1 MKNKIGKILLICLL
15 GIIPT
20 TANAAG
26 FSVNINCPSTSSAG
40 AQISCNISA
49 TPSGVT
55 LNGVNGTFN
64 LGSGLTFKGFT
75 ASSGFSDYSGGSSS
89 GFVLGKTSGFSST
102 TTLGTLNVAIPS
114 NATSNQTYTVGLTN
128 VAASD
133 TEYNDYNANSV
144 SATIRIKS
152 NENRLSSLSISGGSI
167 NFNPD
172 TTSYSTTINSQT
184 ATISAIKKDSSS
196 SMTGNLGTVS
206 LNYGTNTF
214 KISVTSETGV
224 TRTYTINI
232 TRPDTRSKNNYLSS
246 LVVSN
251 TNISFNRDTLV
262 YNLST
267 TSDNVQISATKDDN
281 KASVTGTGRFN
292 LNYGTNTYRVNVTA
306 ENGSTRTY
314 TININ
319 REDTRSSNN
328 NLKSLT
334 LSKGNLNFNKSTTTY
349 NVDVDKDTTSVKI
362 EASLEDVKASFENGF
377 GPRTINL
384 NPGNNTIYI
393 KVRNEIG
400 NVKTYTININ
410 REDGKSSDSTLK
422 EIKLSEGKIDFKTD
436 VLEYKVNV
444 EYDVNTFKIDALP
457 TDGKS
462 KVNITGDE
470 KLKVGENTFTITVE
484 AENGKI
490 TTYIVKVTRKEEGY
504 KLSTNNYIKSLT
516 IKNHSIDFDKKTYKY
531 TIKTKEK
538 NLDISVTLDDRKSEY
553 KISGNKNL
561 KNGSKVL
568 IKVIAEDGSN
578 RTYTLNIKKSN
589 NALIITLII
598 VITIITGGAI
608 TFILLK
614 RKKKPE
620 LEQISAEDFTTIKNN
635 VNIKEN
641 TTITNN
647 ELSDNV
653 VEKEKTTENN
663 DFTGV

>member
-40 AQISCNISA
+40 AQISCNMSA

-246 LVVSN
+246 LAVSN
-251 TNISFNRDTLV
+251 TNITFNRNTLV

-538 NLDISVTLDDRKSEY
+538 KLDISVTLDDRKSEY

>member
-1 MKNKIGKILLICLL
+1 MKNKIGKILLIGLL

-40 AQISCNISA
+40 AQISCNMSA

-114 NATSNQTYTVGLTN
+114 DATSNQTYTVGLTN

-184 ATISAIKKDSSS
+184 ATISATKKDSSS

-214 KISVTSETGV
+214 KINVTSETGV

-246 LVVSN
+246 LAVSN
-251 TNISFNRDTLV
+251 TNITFNRNTLV

-362 EASLEDVKASFENGF
+362 EASLEDGKSSFENGF

-400 NVKTYTININ
+400 NIKTYTININ

-436 VLEYKVNV
+436 VLEYKINV
-444 EYDVNTFKIDALP
+444 EYDVDTFKIEALP

-490 TTYIVKVTRKEEGY
+490 TTYVVKVIRKEEGY

-538 NLDISVTLDDRKSEY
+538 KLDISIILDDRKSEY

-568 IKVIAEDGSN
+568 IKVIAEDGST
-578 RTYTLNIKKSN
+578 RTYTLNIEKSN

-620 LEQISAEDFTTIKNN
+620 LEQISAEDFTTIKND

>member
-114 NATSNQTYTVGLTN
+114 DATSNQTYTVGLTN

-167 NFNPD
+167 SFNPD

-184 ATISAIKKDSSS
+184 ATISATKKDSSS

-214 KISVTSETGV
+214 KINVTSETGV

-246 LVVSN
+246 LAVSN
-251 TNISFNRDTLV
+251 TNISFNRNTLV

-362 EASLEDVKASFENGF
+362 EASLEDGKSSFENGF

-400 NVKTYTININ
+400 NIKTYTININ

-436 VLEYKVNV
+436 VLEYKINV
-444 EYDVNTFKIDALP
+444 EYDVDTFKIEALP

-490 TTYIVKVTRKEEGY
+490 TTYVVKVIRKEEGY

-538 NLDISVTLDDRKSEY
+538 KLDISIILDDRKSEY

-568 IKVIAEDGSN
+568 IKVIAEDGST
-578 RTYTLNIKKSN
+578 RTYTLNIEKSN

-620 LEQISAEDFTTIKNN
+620 LEQISAEDFTTIKND

>member
-1 MKNKIGKILLICLL
+1 MKNKIGKILLIGLL

-40 AQISCNISA
+40 AQISCNMSA

-114 NATSNQTYTVGLTN
+114 DATSNQTYTVGLTN

-214 KISVTSETGV
+214 KINVTSETGV

-246 LVVSN
+246 LAVSN
-251 TNISFNRDTLV
+251 TNITFNRNTLV

-362 EASLEDVKASFENGF
+362 EATLEDVKASFENGF

-436 VLEYKVNV
+436 VLEYKINV

-457 TDGKS
+457 TDVKS

-538 NLDISVTLDDRKSEY
+538 KLDISVTLDDRKSEY

>member
-114 NATSNQTYTVGLTN
+114 DATSNQTYTVGLTN

-196 SMTGNLGTVS
+196 SMIGNLGTVS

-281 KASVTGTGRFN
+281 KTSVTGTGRFN

-538 NLDISVTLDDRKSEY
+538 KLDISVTLDDRKSEY

-568 IKVIAEDGSN
+568 IKVIGEDGSN

>member
-1 MKNKIGKILLICLL
+1 MKNKIGKILLIGLL

-40 AQISCNISA
+40 TQISCNMSA

-281 KASVTGTGRFN
+281 KTSVTGTGRFN

-538 NLDISVTLDDRKSEY
+538 KLDISVTLDDRKSEY

-653 VEKEKTTENN
+653 LEKEKTTENN

>member
-1 MKNKIGKILLICLL
+1 MKNKIGKILLIGLL

-40 AQISCNISA
+40 AQISCNMSA

-167 NFNPD
+167 SFNPD

-184 ATISAIKKDSSS
+184 ATISATKKDSSS

-214 KISVTSETGV
+214 KINVTSETGV

-246 LVVSN
+246 LAVSN
-251 TNISFNRDTLV
+251 TNITFNRNTLV

-362 EASLEDVKASFENGF
+362 EASLEDGKSSFENGF

-400 NVKTYTININ
+400 NIKTYTININ

-436 VLEYKVNV
+436 VLEYKINV
-444 EYDVNTFKIDALP
+444 EYDVDTFKIEALP

-490 TTYIVKVTRKEEGY
+490 TTYVVKVIRKEEGY

-538 NLDISVTLDDRKSEY
+538 KLDISIILDDRKSEY

-568 IKVIAEDGSN
+568 IKVIAEDGST
-578 RTYTLNIKKSN
+578 RTYTLNIEKSN

-620 LEQISAEDFTTIKNN
+620 LEQISAEDFTTIKND

>member
-1 MKNKIGKILLICLL
+1 MKNKIGKILLIGLL
-15 GIIPT
+15 GVIPT
-20 TANAAG
+20 KANAAG
-26 FSVNINCPSTSSAG
+26 FSVSMNCPSPSSAG
-40 AQISCNISA
+40 AQISCTISA

-55 LNGVNGTFN
+55 LNGVNGTFS
-64 LGSGLTFKGFT
+64 LGSGLIFKEFI
-75 ASSGFSDYSGGSSS
+75 ASSSFADYSGGSSS

-172 TTSYSTTINSQT
+172 TTSYSTTINSPT
-184 ATISAIKKDSSS
+184 ANISATKKDLSS

-214 KISVTSETGV
+214 RINVTSETGV
-224 TRTYTINI
+224 TRTYVINI
-232 TRPDTRSKNNYLSS
+232 TRPDSRSKNNYLSS

-251 TNISFNRDTLV
+251 TNISFNRNTLV

-267 TSDNVQISATKDDN
+267 TSDNVLISATKDDN
-281 KASVTGTGRFN
+281 KATVTGTGRFT
-292 LNYGTNTYRVNVTA
+292 LNYGSNTYRINVTA
-306 ENGSTRTY
+306 ENGSTRIY

-319 REDTRSSNN
+319 REYTRSSNN

-334 LSKGNLNFNKSTTTY
+334 LSKGNLNFKKSTTTY
-349 NVDVDKDTTSVKI
+349 NVDVDKDTTSIKI
-362 EASLEDVKASFENGF
+362 DASLEDVKSSFESGF
-377 GPRTINL
+377 GSRTINL

-393 KVRNEIG
+393 KVRSEIG

-410 REDGKSSDSTLK
+410 REDGKSSDSSLK
-422 EIKLSEGKIDFKTD
+422 DIKLSEGKIDFKSN
-436 VLEYKVNV
+436 VLEYTLNV
-444 EYDVNTFKIDALP
+444 EYNIDTFKIEAIP
-457 TDGKS
+457 TDEKS

-490 TTYIVKVTRKEEGY
+490 TTYILKVTRKEEGY

-516 IKNHSIDFDKKTYKY
+516 IKNHSIDFNKKTYKY

-538 NLDISVTLDDRKSEY
+538 NLDISVLLDDRKAEY

-568 IKVIAEDGSN
+568 IKVIAEDGGI
-578 RTYTLNIKKSN
+578 RTYTLNIEKTN
-589 NALIITLII
+589 NFAIIILMIL
-598 VITIITGGAI
+598 VTILTGGLVAV
-608 TFILLK
+608 ILSK
-614 RKKKPE
+614 RKQKPV
-620 LEQISAEDFTTIKNN
+620 LEQISAEDFGNINKQDEEIKKSIN
-635 VNIKEN
+635 
-641 TTITNN
+641 
-647 ELSDNV
+647 D
-653 VEKEKTTENN
+653 NN
-663 DFTGV
+663 DFTSI

>member
-1 MKNKIGKILLICLL
+1 MKNKIGKILLIGLL
-15 GIIPT
+15 GVIPT
-20 TANAAG
+20 KANAAG
-26 FSVNINCPSTSSAG
+26 FSVSMNCPSPSSAG
-40 AQISCNISA
+40 AQISCTISA

-55 LNGVNGTFN
+55 LNGVNGTFS
-64 LGSGLTFKGFT
+64 LGSGLIFKEFI
-75 ASSGFSDYSGGSSS
+75 ASSSFADYSGGSSS

-172 TTSYSTTINSQT
+172 TTSYSTTINSPT
-184 ATISAIKKDSSS
+184 ANISATKKDLSS

-214 KISVTSETGV
+214 RINVTSETGV
-224 TRTYTINI
+224 TRTYVINI
-232 TRPDTRSKNNYLSS
+232 TRPDSRSKNNYLSS

-251 TNISFNRDTLV
+251 TNISFNRNTLV

-267 TSDNVQISATKDDN
+267 TSDNVLISATKDDN
-281 KASVTGTGRFN
+281 KATVTGTGRFT
-292 LNYGTNTYRVNVTA
+292 LNYGSNTYRINVTA
-306 ENGSTRTY
+306 ENGSTRIY

-334 LSKGNLNFNKSTTTY
+334 LSKGNLNFKKSTTTY
-349 NVDVDKDTTSVKI
+349 NVDVDKDTTSIKI
-362 EASLEDVKASFENGF
+362 DASLEDVKSSFESGF
-377 GPRTINL
+377 GSRTINL

-393 KVRNEIG
+393 KVRSEIG

-410 REDGKSSDSTLK
+410 REDGKSSDSSLK
-422 EIKLSEGKIDFKTD
+422 DIKLSEGKIDFKSN
-436 VLEYKVNV
+436 VLEYTLNV
-444 EYDVNTFKIDALP
+444 EYNIDTFKIEAIP
-457 TDGKS
+457 TDEKS

-490 TTYIVKVTRKEEGY
+490 TTYILKVTRKEEGY

-516 IKNHSIDFDKKTYKY
+516 IKNHSIDFNKKTYKY

-538 NLDISVTLDDRKSEY
+538 NLDISVLLDDRKAEY

-568 IKVIAEDGSN
+568 IKVIAEDGGI
-578 RTYTLNIKKSN
+578 RTYTLNIEKTN
-589 NALIITLII
+589 NFAIIILMIL
-598 VITIITGGAI
+598 VTILTGGLVAV
-608 TFILLK
+608 ILSK
-614 RKKKPE
+614 RKQKPV
-620 LEQISAEDFTTIKNN
+620 LEQISAEDFGNINKQDEEIKKSIN
-635 VNIKEN
+635 
-641 TTITNN
+641 
-647 ELSDNV
+647 D
-653 VEKEKTTENN
+653 NN
-663 DFTGV
+663 DFTSI

>member
-114 NATSNQTYTVGLTN
+114 DATSNQTYTVGLTN

-214 KISVTSETGV
+214 KINVTSETGV

-246 LVVSN
+246 LAVSN
-251 TNISFNRDTLV
+251 TNISFNRNTLV

-538 NLDISVTLDDRKSEY
+538 KLDISVTLDDRKSEY

-635 VNIKEN
+635 VNIKGN

>member
-1 MKNKIGKILLICLL
+1 MKNKIGKILLIGLL

-40 AQISCNISA
+40 AQISCNMSA

-281 KASVTGTGRFN
+281 KTSVTGTGRFN

-538 NLDISVTLDDRKSEY
+538 KLDISVTLDDRKSEY

-653 VEKEKTTENN
+653 LEKEKTTENN

>member
-114 NATSNQTYTVGLTN
+114 DATSNQTYTVGLTN

-246 LVVSN
+246 LLVSN

-292 LNYGTNTYRVNVTA
+292 LNYGTNTHRVNVTA

-362 EASLEDVKASFENGF
+362 EATLEDVKASFENGF

-436 VLEYKVNV
+436 VLEYKINV

-538 NLDISVTLDDRKSEY
+538 KLDISVTLDDRKSEY

>member
-1 MKNKIGKILLICLL
+1 MKNKIGKILLIGLL

-64 LGSGLTFKGFT
+64 LGSGLTFRGFT

-114 NATSNQTYTVGLTN
+114 DATSNQTYTVGLTN

-214 KISVTSETGV
+214 KISVTSEIGV

-362 EASLEDVKASFENGF
+362 EATLEDVKASFENGF

-436 VLEYKVNV
+436 VLEYKINV

-484 AENGKI
+484 AENGKT

-538 NLDISVTLDDRKSEY
+538 KLDISVTLDDRKSEY

-568 IKVIAEDGSN
+568 IKVIAEDGST
-578 RTYTLNIKKSN
+578 RTYTLNIEKSN

-620 LEQISAEDFTTIKNN
+620 LEQISAEDFTTIKND

>member
-1 MKNKIGKILLICLL
+1 MKNKIGKILLIGLL

-40 AQISCNISA
+40 AQISCNMSA

-75 ASSGFSDYSGGSSS
+75 ASSGFADYSGGSSS

-167 NFNPD
+167 SFNTD
-172 TTSYSTTINSQT
+172 TNSYSTTINSST
-184 ATISAIKKDSSS
+184 ATISATKKDSSS

-214 KISVTSETGV
+214 KINVTSETGV

-246 LVVSN
+246 LAVSN
-251 TNISFNRDTLV
+251 TNITFNRNTLV

-349 NVDVDKDTTSVKI
+349 NVNVDKDTTSVKI
-362 EASLEDVKASFENGF
+362 EASLEDGKASFESGY
-377 GPRTINL
+377 GPRTVNL

-422 EIKLSEGKIDFKTD
+422 EIKLSEGKINFKTD
-436 VLEYKVNV
+436 VLEYKINV
-444 EYDVNTFKIDALP
+444 EYDVDTFKIEALP

-462 KVNITGDE
+462 KVNIIGDE

-490 TTYIVKVTRKEEGY
+490 TTYVVKVIRKEEGY

-538 NLDISVTLDDRKSEY
+538 KLDISIILDDRKSEY

-568 IKVIAEDGSN
+568 IKVIAEDGST
-578 RTYTLNIKKSN
+578 RTYTLNIEKSN

-620 LEQISAEDFTTIKNN
+620 LEQISAEDFTTIKND

-653 VEKEKTTENN
+653 VEKEKTNENN

>member
-1 MKNKIGKILLICLL
+1 MKNKIGKILLIGLL

-64 LGSGLTFKGFT
+64 LGSGLTFRGFT

-114 NATSNQTYTVGLTN
+114 DATSNQTYTVGLTN

-214 KISVTSETGV
+214 KISVTSEIGV

-349 NVDVDKDTTSVKI
+349 NVDVDKDITSVKI
-362 EASLEDVKASFENGF
+362 EATLEDVKASFENGF

-436 VLEYKVNV
+436 VLEYKINV

-484 AENGKI
+484 AENGKT

-538 NLDISVTLDDRKSEY
+538 KLDISVTLDDRKSEY

>member
-114 NATSNQTYTVGLTN
+114 DATSNQTYTVGLTN

-214 KISVTSETGV
+214 KINVTSETGV

-246 LVVSN
+246 LAVSN
-251 TNISFNRDTLV
+251 TNITFNRNTLV

-281 KASVTGTGRFN
+281 KTSVTGTGRFN

-538 NLDISVTLDDRKSEY
+538 KLDISVTLDDRKSEY

>member
-114 NATSNQTYTVGLTN
+114 DATSNQTYTVGLTN

-196 SMTGNLGTVS
+196 SMIGNLGTVS

-281 KASVTGTGRFN
+281 KTSVTGTGRFN

-349 NVDVDKDTTSVKI
+349 NVDVDKDTTSIKI

-538 NLDISVTLDDRKSEY
+538 KLDISVTLDDRKSEY

>member
-40 AQISCNISA
+40 AQISCNMSA

-114 NATSNQTYTVGLTN
+114 DATSNQTYTVGLTN

-306 ENGSTRTY
+306 ENGSTRTCY
-314 TININ
+314 
-319 REDTRSSNN
+319 
-328 NLKSLT
+328 
-334 LSKGNLNFNKSTTTY
+334 G
-349 NVDVDKDTTSVKI
+349 
-362 EASLEDVKASFENGF
+362 
-377 GPRTINL
+377 
-384 NPGNNTIYI
+384 
-393 KVRNEIG
+393 
-400 NVKTYTININ
+400 
-410 REDGKSSDSTLK
+410 
-422 EIKLSEGKIDFKTD
+422 
-436 VLEYKVNV
+436 
-444 EYDVNTFKIDALP
+444 
-457 TDGKS
+457 
-462 KVNITGDE
+462 
-470 KLKVGENTFTITVE
+470 
-484 AENGKI
+484 
-490 TTYIVKVTRKEEGY
+490 
-504 KLSTNNYIKSLT
+504 
-516 IKNHSIDFDKKTYKY
+516 
-531 TIKTKEK
+531 
-538 NLDISVTLDDRKSEY
+538 
-553 KISGNKNL
+553 
-561 KNGSKVL
+561 
-568 IKVIAEDGSN
+568 
-578 RTYTLNIKKSN
+578 
-589 NALIITLII
+589 
-598 VITIITGGAI
+598 
-608 TFILLK
+608 
-614 RKKKPE
+614 
-620 LEQISAEDFTTIKNN
+620 
-635 VNIKEN
+635 
-641 TTITNN
+641 
-647 ELSDNV
+647 
-653 VEKEKTTENN
+653 
-663 DFTGV
+663 

>member
-114 NATSNQTYTVGLTN
+114 DATSNQTYTVGLTN

-196 SMTGNLGTVS
+196 SMIGNLGTVS

-214 KISVTSETGV
+214 KISVTSEIGV

-362 EASLEDVKASFENGF
+362 EATLEDVKASFENGF

-436 VLEYKVNV
+436 VLEYKINV

-457 TDGKS
+457 TDVKS

-538 NLDISVTLDDRKSEY
+538 KLDISVTLDDRKSEY

-578 RTYTLNIKKSN
+578 RTYILNIKKSN

>member
-1 MKNKIGKILLICLL
+1 MKNKIGKILLIGLL

-40 AQISCNISA
+40 AQISCNMSA

-114 NATSNQTYTVGLTN
+114 DATSNQTYTVGLTN

-167 NFNPD
+167 SFNPD

-184 ATISAIKKDSSS
+184 ATISATKKDSSS

-214 KISVTSETGV
+214 KINVTSETGV

-246 LVVSN
+246 LAVSN
-251 TNISFNRDTLV
+251 TNITFNRNTLV

-362 EASLEDVKASFENGF
+362 EASLEDGKSSFENGF

-400 NVKTYTININ
+400 NIKTYTININ

-436 VLEYKVNV
+436 VLEYKINV
-444 EYDVNTFKIDALP
+444 EYDVDTFKIEALP

-490 TTYIVKVTRKEEGY
+490 TTYVVKVIRKEEGY

-538 NLDISVTLDDRKSEY
+538 KLDISIILDDRKSEY

-568 IKVIAEDGSN
+568 IKVIAEDGST
-578 RTYTLNIKKSN
+578 RTYTLNIEKSN

-620 LEQISAEDFTTIKNN
+620 LEQISAEDFTTIKND

>member
-1 MKNKIGKILLICLL
+1 MKNKIGKILLIGLL

-40 AQISCNISA
+40 AQISCNMSA

-114 NATSNQTYTVGLTN
+114 DATSNQTYTVGLTN

-196 SMTGNLGTVS
+196 SMIGNLGTVS

-214 KISVTSETGV
+214 KINVTSETGV

-246 LVVSN
+246 LAVSN
-251 TNISFNRDTLV
+251 TNITFNRNTLV

-292 LNYGTNTYRVNVTA
+292 LNYGTNTYRVNVIA

-436 VLEYKVNV
+436 VLEYKINV

-457 TDGKS
+457 TDVKS

-538 NLDISVTLDDRKSEY
+538 KLDISVTLDDRKSEY

>member
-1 MKNKIGKILLICLL
+1 MKNKIGKILLIGLL

-40 AQISCNISA
+40 AQISCNMSA

-184 ATISAIKKDSSS
+184 ATISATKKDSSS

-214 KISVTSETGV
+214 KINVTSETGV

-246 LVVSN
+246 LAVSN
-251 TNISFNRDTLV
+251 TNITFNRNTLV

-538 NLDISVTLDDRKSEY
+538 KLDISVTLDDRKSEY

-568 IKVIAEDGSN
+568 IKVIGEDGSN

>member
-1 MKNKIGKILLICLL
+1 MKNKIGKILLIGLL

-40 AQISCNISA
+40 AQISCNMSA

-400 NVKTYTININ
+400 NIKTYTININ

-436 VLEYKVNV
+436 VLEYKINV
-444 EYDVNTFKIDALP
+444 EYDVDTFKIEALP

-490 TTYIVKVTRKEEGY
+490 TTYVVKVIRKEEGY

-538 NLDISVTLDDRKSEY
+538 KLDISIILDDRKSEY

-568 IKVIAEDGSN
+568 IKVIAEDGST
-578 RTYTLNIKKSN
+578 RTYTLNIEKSN

-620 LEQISAEDFTTIKNN
+620 LEQISAEDFTTIKND

>member
-214 KISVTSETGV
+214 KINVTSETGV

-538 NLDISVTLDDRKSEY
+538 KLDISVTLDDRKSEY
-553 KISGNKNL
+553 KISGNENL